1 MIVDNEEDNFAFD
14 KDISSSGA
22 DKIQLF
28 IQCPDKTILLG
39 QQSRVSGVR
48 KAFP

>member
-14 KDISSSGA
+14 KDIPSSGA
-22 DKIQLF
+22 DKIQLL
-28 IQCPDKTILLG
+28 IQYPYKTFLLG
-39 QQSRVSGVR
+39 QQSGVSGMW